1 MLFSCH
7 LWKVKLRRNWSR
19 NNYEK
24 NIDVIIR
31 TIVAATC
38 PVLGLSPL
46 DDGRHRHHRFLL
58 LHHLARLLA
67 RSTFTRHRG
76 PIYLVSFL
84 LSFAHAHPPE
94 ARHPAFFSLRVFV
107 FSFFQSFFL
116 SYFSLLF
123 KNGSLVPSLPRHLA
137 NRRPSFHL
145 VLPSLARA
153 KFLLLV
159 SIWYGCS
166 LHFFGSFV
174 IDRATGYLTILQQK
188 EEWFG
193 GEQKEIL
200 TDGRTDGRKP
210 IKILH
215 RIIQRPRIPHSYWW
229 ASRCSS
235 YSFSENSKQ

>member
-1 MLFSCH
+1 M
-7 LWKVKLRRNWSR
+7 RRNIDR
-19 NNYEK
+19 EK

-46 DDGRHRHHRFLL
+46 DDSRHRHHWFLL

-94 ARHPAFFSLRVFV
+94 AHHPAFFSPPVFV
-107 FSFFQSFFL
+107 FSFSRLSFCLTSGF
-116 SYFSLLF
+116 FS
-123 KNGSLVPSLPRHLA
+123 NESLVPSSPRHLA

-188 EEWFG
+188 EEWFWRKA
-193 GEQKEIL
+193 ERDI
-200 TDGRTDGRKP
+200 DG
-210 IKILH
+210 
-215 RIIQRPRIPHSYWW
+215 
-229 ASRCSS
+229 
-235 YSFSENSKQ
+235 